1 MTKVPTALSMK
12 HVPFPFQ
19 NMFIMNYWFVTELDE
34 SEFTRATQTS
44 ASENTLIRQPFPQ
57 SFSYFTETD
66 NLARILLFAYR
77 TTLLIEQRFLVWK
90 PFT

>member
-44 ASENTLIRQPFPQ
+44 ASENTLIRQPFP
-57 SFSYFTETD
+57 
-66 NLARILLFAYR
+66 
-77 TTLLIEQRFLVWK
+77 
-90 PFT
+90 